1 MVCRAGGA
9 DVYSEALAIGL
20 MERGHQVTILCQQA
34 SELVQRRLA
43 TACVEMPDYDHW
55 PAVWRAAPYLRW
67 RRWQRFIASID
78 LPRPD
83 VLISSKGF
91 CSAAL
96 KRRFPNTALI
106 YLPHSRIE
114 PVEIDQMLPPTASK
128 IQRKL
133 ACGISSFGERW
144 SLLNA
149 VTTVRFTA
157 GNVADLRAHYR
168 LPDQVRFDVIPA
180 GIIGPASV
188 PARKPGA
195 DLRLLSVG
203 RLVESK
209 NLRFLIESLAT
220 MPDRSWRLDVVGDG
234 PERPNLERVVSDLAL
249 TERVCFH
256 GHRQDLQ
263 TFYAEADLHVFPSR
277 LESLGLVVLEAMAH
291 GVPTLAIQADGDR
304 YRNAN
309 HELITHEV
317 DGLLAGD
324 EAEFRRLLRSCI
336 ERSDCL
342 SRYTE
347 AARQT
352 YLQRHQWAA
361 VIDRWEEL
369 LREVVP
375 PRTDR
380 RVPAAGKV
388 SLATKDKSPA
398 LARS

>member
-20 MERGHQVTILCQQA
+20 EERGHDVTFLCQQA
-34 SELVQRRLA
+34 SEAISHRFKTAVVQL
-43 TACVEMPDYDHW
+43 PDYDRW
-55 PAVWRAAPYLRW
+55 PWLWRAAPYFRW
-67 RRWQRFIASID
+67 RRWQRYIASIE
-78 LPRPD
+78 LPKPD

-96 KRRFPNTALI
+96 KRRFPHTPLI
-106 YLPHSRIE
+106 YLPHSRTE
-114 PVEIDQMLPPTASK
+114 PVEIDQMLPPTASW

-133 ACGISSFGERW
+133 ACGISSSGERW

-157 GNVADLRAHYR
+157 GNVADLRAHYQ
-168 LPDQVRFDVIPA
+168 LPDRVRFDVIPA

-188 PARKPGA
+188 PARQPGA
-195 DLRLLSVG
+195 DLKLLSVC

-209 NLRFLIESLAT
+209 NLRFLLESLAAI
-220 MPDRSWRLDVVGDG
+220 PDSSWRLEIIGDG
-234 PERPNLERVVSDLAL
+234 PERAHLERLAVEHRL
-249 TERVCFH
+249 AERVRFH
-256 GHRQDLQ
+256 GHQQDLDS
-263 TFYAEADLHVFPSR
+263 FYEDADLHVFPSR
-277 LESLGLVVLEAMAH
+277 LESLGLVVLEAMAY
-291 GVPTLAIQADGDR
+291 GVPTLAIQADGGR

-336 ERSDCL
+336 ERPDVL
-342 SRYTE
+342 SRYSD

-352 YLQRHQWAA
+352 YLERHQWPA

-369 LREVVP
+369 LHELVP
-375 PRTDR
+375 ARTSPRIDR
-380 RVPAAGKV
+380 RITTPA
-388 SLATKDKSPA
+388 
-398 LARS
+398 